1 MFEQQK
7 EMSVELAILFVEHNK
22 DLCRFVV
29 LSAQRS
35 RYQWLQDWQQH
46 LIHDVCWSSSLL
58 ECLCDF
64 GLLPWGEGFCSVHR
78 RHMKHHL
85 ILRRF

>member
-1 MFEQQK
+1 
-7 EMSVELAILFVEHNK
+7 MSVELAILFVEHNK

-46 LIHDVCWSSSLL
+46 LIHDVLL
-58 ECLCDF
+58 VQFSF
-64 GLLPWGEGFCSVHR
+64 GMSV
-78 RHMKHHL
+78 
-85 ILRRF
+85 